1 MSEQPSSPSG
11 DNDPMATVKAASRD
25 AAKTFMSLIYNP
37 VGALPSAYQSL
48 PGQQALAVG
57 VVFMVVWL
65 LCSLV
70 GASLGVSGMGLPFS
84 FSFGDLPL
92 SYKLRGLIM
101 VFCVPLGLTLGIY
114 LARIVLRG
122 AGNLALDVF
131 VAGAA
136 LLMVGFATL
145 LGGLLGHQV
154 LQLLMLVALTLAV
167 LVIYTS
173 LTRISGIAEGIAAYL
188 VAGVFV
194 IAAIV
199 LRVATAILF

>member
-1 MSEQPSSPSG
+1 MSEQPNNSAAAP
-11 DNDPMATVKAASRD
+11 DPMEKVKSASRD
-25 AAKTFMSLIYNP
+25 AVKTFISLIYNP
-37 VGALPSAYQSL
+37 VGALPGAYQAL

-57 VVFMVVWL
+57 LVFMGVWL
-65 LCSLV
+65 LCSLIG
-70 GASLGVSGMGLPFS
+70 GALGVSALGLPFS
-84 FSFGDLPL
+84 FSLDNLSL
-92 SYKLRGLIM
+92 SYKLRGAIM
-101 VFCVPLGLTLGIY
+101 LLSIPLGLTLGVY

-122 AGNLALDVF
+122 NGDIALDVF

-136 LLMVGFATL
+136 LLMVGFAAL

-199 LRVATAILF
+199 LRVVTAILF